1 MAISSASRATSL
13 PSPSGSEIDLEL
25 LTFIERYATNL
36 VRWDLLLY
44 FGRHPS
50 ACDSASTIAKR
61 VGRKTH
67 SVQKELDDLALLGV
81 LRMHANG
88 EGIQYRLTRALP
100 MRRAIIRLARYF
112 DQPRAGR
119 N

>member
-1 MAISSASRATSL
+1 MGVTPHS
-13 PSPSGSEIDLEL
+13 SEIDLEL

-50 ACDSASTIAKR
+50 ACDNAGGIAQR
-61 VGRKTH
+61 VGRNTD

-88 EGIQYRLTRALP
+88 KGIEYRLTRALTL
-100 MRRAIIRLARYF
+100 RRAVVRLAHYF
-112 DQPRAGR
+112 DQPRTTR

>member
-1 MAISSASRATSL
+1 MAACAAAPVAS
-13 PSPSGSEIDLEL
+13 SGSEIDLEL

-50 ACDSASTIAKR
+50 LSNNAGGIAKH
-61 VGRKTH
+61 VGRNAH
-67 SVQKELDDLALLGV
+67 SVQKELDDLAILGV

-88 EGIQYRLTRALP
+88 KGIEYRLTRALT
-100 MRRAIIRLARYF
+100 MRRAIVRLAHYF
-112 DQPRAGR
+112 DQPRASR